1 MTSTNYSSDTPVSSK
16 ENDRF
21 SRWSFSE
28 RVAQVIAKRT
38 APSCITIGLYGAW
51 GDGKTSVLNFI
62 ETSLE
67 DNEDVI
73 CINFNPWRFTS
84 EENLL
89 SGFFHLIA
97 DALDAKLIKTED
109 KLKDIVK
116 KSASGVTAAVGAK
129 GVGDSI
135 ASFISGPDL
144 EELRTRIEHELEEAK
159 KRILI
164 FIDDIDRLE
173 KEEIH
178 AIFKLVKL
186 TADFKY
192 TSYILAFDKDVVS
205 SSLQERYSSSNKH
218 AGEAFLEK
226 IIQVPLHL
234 PAVEKKALS
243 EFCYAGI
250 NEALSIAEISL
261 TNRQVQE
268 FMRDFTYAF
277 DQSLSTPRKAKLY
290 GNTLL
295 FTLPILK
302 GEVNPVDLMIIEG
315 FRVFTPNLYEAI
327 RTNKDYFTGVFSESR
342 HRSNDALKEKIKNII
357 DKALDE
363 DKIEEKEGCIQVL
376 QNLFP
381 KLNSVYGNTTY
392 GTEWYEQW
400 NNEQRACS
408 ESYFSRYFT
417 YSIPYDDIADQ
428 TILDMIKEIKSI
440 EDPLDKE
447 NNLFSKIITQ
457 SNSETLIRKLRNKV
471 SHLEQSEVKPIALI
485 ISMHSSLYP
494 NPETLYKSTVPF
506 AQAAMLVSDLVQ
518 RLDKGERISL
528 AKDCIQ
534 CSDDIDFKTE
544 IFRWLKRE
552 DKSTPER
559 EGFNKDDQNEIGSV
573 LGNSISEYLTDDIDI
588 TISNP
593 NNATTILYSAKK
605 YINKEFSE
613 NYLVQQISKDQNFIY
628 RLLYVYTQTVW
639 DMASGVS
646 HKNDFGKEQYDSL
659 ISVIC
664 PEIVKS
670 AVKDLCIDELTYDE
684 SYPRNYDSKDKSIL
698 LKQFLWIHEYA
709 TKKNNES
716 SESET

>member
-38 APSCITIGLYGAW
+38 DPSCITVGLYGAW

-89 SGFFHLIA
+89 SGFFHSIA

-109 KLKDIVK
+109 KLKDIIK
-116 KSASGVTAAVGAK
+116 KSASGFAAAAGAK

-205 SSLQERYSSSNKH
+205 DSLQERYSSSNKH

-234 PAVEKKALS
+234 PAVEKKALR

-250 NEALSIAEISL
+250 NEALSLAEISL
-261 TNRQVQE
+261 TSRQVQE

-295 FTLPILK
+295 FALPILK
-302 GEVNPVDLMIIEG
+302 GEVNPADLMIIEG
-315 FRVFTPNLYEAI
+315 FRVFTPNLYENI
-327 RTNKDYFTGVFSESR
+327 RTNKDYFTGVFRESR
-342 HRSNDALKEKIKNII
+342 HGSNDALKEKIKNII
-357 DKALDE
+357 NKSLDE
-363 DKIEEKEGCIQVL
+363 DKIEEKEGYIQVL

-381 KLNSVYGNTTY
+381 KLNSVYGNMTY
-392 GTEWYEQW
+392 GSDWYEQW
-400 NNEQRACS
+400 NNEQRACT
-408 ESYFSRYFT
+408 ESYFSRYFS
-417 YSIPYDDIADQ
+417 YSIPHDDIADQ
-428 TILDMIKEIKSI
+428 AILDMIKEITSI
-440 EDPLDKE
+440 EDTLDKE
-447 NNLFSKIITQ
+447 KNPFPKIITS

-471 SHLEQSEVKPIALI
+471 SHLEQGEVRPLALT
-485 ISMHSSLYP
+485 ISAYSSLYP
-494 NPETLYKSTVPF
+494 NPETLYNFTVPF
-506 AQAAMLVSDLVQ
+506 TQAAMLISDLVQ
-518 RLDKGERISL
+518 RLDKDERISL

-534 CSDDIDFKTE
+534 CSDGIDFRTE

-552 DKSTPER
+552 DENKPER
-559 EGFNKDDQNEIGSV
+559 EGFNQDEQNEIGSV
-573 LGNSISEYLTDDIDI
+573 LGNSISEYLTDDLDI

-593 NNATTILYSAKK
+593 NNATTILYSAKE

-613 NYLVQQISKDQNFIY
+613 NYLVQQILKDPYFIY
-628 RLLYVYTQTVW
+628 RLLYVYTPTAW
-639 DMASGVS
+639 GMESGVS
-646 HKNDFGKEQYDSL
+646 HKSDFERSQYDNL

-670 AVKDLCIDELTYDE
+670 AVKDLYTDEVSQDE
-684 SYPRNYDSKDKSIL
+684 SYPHNYDHEDESIL
-698 LKQFLWIHEYA
+698 LKQFLWIHNYA
-709 TKKNNES
+709 TKES
-716 SESET
+716 IEGSESEA